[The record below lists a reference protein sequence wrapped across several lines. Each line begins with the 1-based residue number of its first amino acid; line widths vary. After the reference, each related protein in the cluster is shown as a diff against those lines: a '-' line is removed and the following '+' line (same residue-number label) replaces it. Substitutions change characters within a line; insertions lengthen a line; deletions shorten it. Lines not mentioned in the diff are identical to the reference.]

1 MNVAYTEVLQLAS
14 CAIALRFM
22 EAEVDFCE
30 TATTF
35 VSDPCVGA
43 PTIDL
48 EAEMTLGIIGAY
60 RRPVG
65 LQAPAFPARI
75 DPGSL
80 GTAITNKMVHL
91 IIGHSL
97 VSTRANDQF
106 KSI

>member
-1 MNVAYTEVLQLAS
+1 
-14 CAIALRFM
+14 M

-43 PTIDL
+43 PIIDL
-48 EAEMTLGIIGAY
+48 ESEMALGIIGAS

-65 LQAPAFPARI
+65 LQAPVFPSRI

-80 GTAITNKMVHL
+80 ENGYHEQNGTFNYWT
-91 IIGHSL
+91 
-97 VSTRANDQF
+97 QF
-106 KSI
+106 TFI